1 MQLSSKQVY
10 RILLFLAVAVN
21 FSGLFLTIIGP
32 DGSLYAAIA
41 KKMAMNNNF
50 IELFGNG
57 TDWLDKPHFPFW
69 VTALSFKI
77 FGIHY
82 WSYKLPAVLFLLM
95 GAIYTWKFAKEQYNE
110 TIANWAVLILLTAE
124 HIILSNTDVRAEP
137 YLTGLI
143 IAAVYH
149 FYKTITANRFLHLFL
164 GSLFAACAIMT
175 KGMFALI
182 PIGAAVSGHLLLTR
196 NWKAIFNWRWLI
208 ALVLIAIMILPE
220 LYTLYYQFDLHPE
233 KVVFGKTNVSGIRFF
248 FWDSQ
253 FGRFF
258 NTGPIKGKGDLSFFI
273 HTTLWAFLPW
283 SLILYVAIYQQIRKG
298 IRKEKVVEWFSICG
312 ALATFLLFSLSK
324 FQLPHYLNIVFPF
337 FAVITADYLFQLQKV
352 KTLKIFNGI
361 HFGISVLVL
370 ILASGLY
377 FLFRPIDT
385 HWVAGVI
392 IIILFVVAIVW
403 PWKWESRIKE
413 KIMVRGVVSIVAV
426 NLFLNWIFYPE
437 LLKYQGGTVA
447 ARYINQHYP
456 GIPVVQLQ
464 PRFSY
469 TLEFDLNDT
478 LITVPSLADTAG
490 LKRPYLLFVL
500 NADDSTSVIQPV
512 QEFSNFPVSKL
523 NGRFVDHRKRDRQ
536 LQYFRVYEIKEGQ

>member
-21 FSGLFLTIIGP
+21 FSGMFLTIIGP

-41 KKMAMNNNF
+41 KKMALNNNF

-95 GAIYTWKFAKEQYNE
+95 GAVYTWKFAKEQYNE

-149 FYKTITANRFLHLFL
+149 FYKTISANRFLHLFL

-182 PIGAAVSGHLLLTR
+182 PIGAAVGGHLLLTR

-283 SLILYVAIYQQIRKG
+283 SIMLYVAIYQQIRKG
-298 IRKEKVVEWFSICG
+298 IRKEKVVEWYSICG
-312 ALATFLLFSLSK
+312 AMATFLLFSLSK

-337 FAVITADYLFQLQKV
+337 FAVITADYLFQLQKI

-370 ILASGLY
+370 ILAAGLY
-377 FLFRPIDT
+377 FLFRPVDT
-385 HWVAGVI
+385 HWVAAFI
-392 IIILFVVAIVW
+392 IIILFVVAITW
-403 PWKWESRIKE
+403 PWKWENRIKE

-490 LKRPYLLFVL
+490 LEKPYLLFVL

-512 QEFSNFPVSKL
+512 QEFANFPVSKL

-536 LQYFRVYEIKEGQ
+536 LQYFRLYEIKEGQ

>member
-1 MQLSSKQVY
+1 MQLSAKQVY

-32 DGSLYAAIA
+32 DGSLYASIA
-41 KKMAMNNNF
+41 KKMAVNNNF

-95 GAIYTWKFAKEQYNE
+95 GAAYTWQFAKEQYNVS
-110 TIANWAVLILLTAE
+110 IANWAVLILLTAE

-143 IAAVYH
+143 IASVYH
-149 FYKTITANRFLHLFL
+149 FHKTVTNNRFLHLFL
-164 GSLFAACAIMT
+164 GSLFAAFAIMT

-182 PIGAAVSGHLLLTR
+182 PIGAAIGGHLLIR
-196 NWKAIFNWRWLI
+196 QNWKEILNWRWLI
-208 ALVLIAIMILPE
+208 AFILIGIMIIPE
-220 LYTLYYQFDLHPE
+220 LYSLYYQFDLHPE
-233 KVVFGKTNVSGIRFF
+233 KEVFGKKNVSGIRFF

-273 HTTLWAFLPW
+273 HTTLWAYLPW
-283 SLILYVAIYQQIRKG
+283 SIMLYVAIYQQIKKG
-298 IRKEKVVEWFSICG
+298 LRKEKVVEWYSICG

-337 FAVITADYLFQLQKV
+337 FAIITADYLYQLQNRKA
-352 KTLKIFNGI
+352 LNIFNGI
-361 HFGISVLVL
+361 HFGISVLVIFLVAALYL
-370 ILASGLY
+370 I
-377 FLFRPIDT
+377 FRPAET
-385 HWVAGVI
+385 NWLAAFI
-392 IIILFVVAIVW
+392 IAVLFFAAILW
-403 PWKWESRIKE
+403 PWKWENNIKE
-413 KIMVRGVVSIVAV
+413 KIIVRGVVSIVAV
-426 NLFLNWIFYPE
+426 NLFLNWIFYPA
-437 LLKYQGGTVA
+437 LLQYQGGTTA
-447 ARYINQHYP
+447 ARFINQQYP
-456 GIPVVQLQ
+456 GAPVVQLKS
-464 PRFSY
+464 RFSY

-490 LKRPYLLFVL
+490 LKKPFLLFVL
-500 NADDSTSVIQPV
+500 NADDTTSVVEPV
-512 QEFSNFPVSKL
+512 KEFPNFPVSKL
-523 NGRFVDHRKRDRQ
+523 NGRFVDHRKRDAQ
-536 LQYFRVYEIKEGQ
+536 LQYFRLYEIKAAE